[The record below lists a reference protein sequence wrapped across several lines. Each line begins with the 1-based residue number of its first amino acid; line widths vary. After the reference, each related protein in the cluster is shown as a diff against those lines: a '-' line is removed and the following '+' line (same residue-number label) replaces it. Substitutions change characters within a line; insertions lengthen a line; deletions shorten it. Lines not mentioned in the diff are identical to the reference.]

1 MGVLSRLFEYLY
13 PTVCLACG
21 GSFRSGGE
29 PLLCPRCLEGLI
41 PLSPVRCPV
50 CAIPFHSEAALSRSP
65 NHRCGDCRETPPYFS
80 RTLIPFAYK
89 GPLIK
94 SIQRFKYHRKAALAR
109 PLSRLLIRGI
119 VDLPRPPSVDV
130 VVPIPLHPDR
140 LREREFNQA
149 ALLARPLANHL
160 KVPFM
165 VDLLDRVL
173 PTPQQVGLSKEER
186 AKNVRKAFAVRRP
199 DRIAGKRIL
208 LVDDVFTTGA
218 TLNEAAK
225 SLKKKGAKEVVAC
238 ALARMI

>member
-1 MGVLSRLFEYLY
+1 VSILSRLLEYFY
-13 PTVCLACG
+13 PPICLACG

-29 PLLCPRCLEGLI
+29 PLLCPRCMERLI

-50 CAIPFHSEAALSRSP
+50 CAIPFASAAALSHYP
-65 NHRCGDCRETPPYFS
+65 DHRCGECRETPPFFS
-80 RTLIPFAYK
+80 RTLIPFAYE

-94 SIQRFKYHRKAALAR
+94 AIQSFKYKKKAALAR

-119 VDLPRPPSVDV
+119 GDLHGPPSVDV

-149 ALLARPLANHL
+149 ALLARPLAAHL
-160 KVPFM
+160 KIPFM
-165 VDLLDRVL
+165 IDLLDRVL
-173 PTPQQVGLSKEER
+173 PTPQQVGLNKEER
-186 AKNVRKAFAVRRP
+186 AKNVRRAFSVRGS
-199 DRIAGKRIL
+199 DRIAGTRVL

-225 SLKKKGAKEVVAC
+225 VLKKKGAKEVVAC